1 MSQVVK
7 SAVFLKSSSKVGEC
21 PAPDRPEYAFI
32 GRSNVGKSS
41 LINLIAGNN
50 KLAKVSS
57 KPGKTRLINHF
68 LIDDSWYLV
77 DLPGYGWAKASK
89 TDKAKWQEMVEGYFG
104 QRENLYCV
112 FVLIDSRHDPMPID
126 INFVN
131 SLGESGIPVALIF
144 TKVDKQ
150 SANKGA
156 SNIARFKRALKSS
169 WEEVPQGFATS
180 TVSKTGHEDVIAYI
194 RQINESVR

>member
-1 MSQVVK
+1 M
-7 SAVFLKSSSKVGEC
+7 KSSSRVEEC
-21 PAPDRPEYAFI
+21 PEPNLPEYAFI

-41 LINLIAGNN
+41 LINLITGNS

-77 DLPGYGWAKASK
+77 DLPGYGWARASK
-89 TDKAKWQEMVEGYFG
+89 TDKAEWQKMVEGYFG

-126 INFVN
+126 LEFVN
-131 SLGESGIPVALIF
+131 QMGEAGIPIALIF
-144 TKVDKQ
+144 TKLDKQ

-156 SNIARFKRALKSS
+156 SNIAKFKRAMRDG
-169 WEEVPQGFATS
+169 WEELPTVFATS
-180 TVSKTGHEDVIAYI
+180 TVLKKGHEDVLDYI
-194 RQINESVR
+194 QSINDSFKK